1 MRANIVPLRAMTA
14 GETLDAAVAL
24 LRQRALPLLPVAV
37 VLAAAEQILLF
48 GMRDSAGMRPP
59 YYYVPL
65 DFATVAWWP
74 VVATGF
80 AVEAFIIAVLAAYAG
95 AAAGPA
101 LLGRDIG
108 HAALWRRARLL
119 PAAGIALLV
128 AVLCGAA
135 AMAGL
140 VLWPLAYGLT
150 ALATAV
156 LTVDRPGNPLV
167 ALGRAA
173 GRVVRGGMRGVGVLV
188 LGYATWLVVRI
199 ALGAGW
205 LEVAEQFANVSP
217 GPWTRWAV
225 PVAWTLANA
234 VAYPALACL
243 NAVLLVEIR
252 IRTEGL
258 DIAVGRA
265 RSRGVDPAVAVEVNR

>member
-24 LRQRALPLLPVAV
+24 LRQRALPLLPVAL

-59 YYYVPL
+59 YYYVPP
-65 DFATVAWWP
+65 DFTAGVWWP
-74 VVATGF
+74 VVGTGF
-80 AVEAFIIAVLAAYAG
+80 AVEAFIIALLAAYAG

-108 HAALWRRARLL
+108 HRTLWRRARLL

-135 AMAGL
+135 ATAGL
-140 VLWPLAYGLT
+140 VLWPLAYTLT

-156 LTVDRPGNPLV
+156 LTVDRPANPLV
-167 ALGRAA
+167 ALGRAT
-173 GRVVRGGMRGVGVLV
+173 GRVVRGGMRGIGILL
-188 LGYATWLVVRI
+188 LGYTTWLVVRV

-205 LEVAEQFANVSP
+205 LEVAEKFADVSP
-217 GPWTRWAV
+217 GPWMRWAV

-234 VAYPALACL
+234 VAYTALACL

-258 DIAVGRA
+258 DIAVNRA
-265 RSRGVDPAVAVEVNR
+265 RSRGVDPAVALEVNR